1 MLPVVPY
8 PQRVVDGGRT
18 VTLPATISDE
28 MYPHASA
35 SMREYARRTHGIELT
50 VAKDAAIRFA
60 YSVVLPDEVYTL
72 KIDESG
78 ALITASSCPGAQNAV
93 ATLLQLMRREG
104 DGFTAPACTIFDY
117 PECSWR
123 GISVDLARGW
133 HDIGVLYEYVD
144 LCYFFKIK
152 SLQLH
157 FTDDQSFTLPSSV
170 LPKLSTPGR
179 HYTVEELKGLIA
191 YADSRDVKLIPEI
204 DAPGHCTPFI
214 EQYPEIFGRDG
225 VIHHTE
231 KSIKALEALYAE
243 LCELF
248 SSSDYVHI
256 GGDEAAVENWLKC
269 PSTLDTYRA
278 AGMNVD
284 AMEPAQLK
292 QIIYAIFVARM
303 CNAVTACGKT
313 PVVWEGFGPMFNHL
327 IPRNVVVMSWEN
339 YYQTTPDLLKAGF
352 RVVNCSWRPMY
363 VVAPAALRP
372 IREVYD
378 WDVYS
383 WTPVHPHSPYIESG
397 LKVEPTLQIEG
408 GQLLAWGDFIM
419 KKFKNVEIGVRYE
432 QERVEER
439 TPMLSEN
446 TWHRTK
452 VSDYD
457 EVMGRYRTVYD
468 LYRTLKETK

>member
-104 DGFTAPACTIFDY
+104 DGFTVPACTIFDY

-457 EVMGRYRTVYD
+457 EFMGRYRTVYD